1 MTRRNSIRFL
11 LNDQIIERSDLRATT
26 TLLDFL
32 RLERALTGT
41 KEGCNEGDCGA
52 CTVLVGRLGPN
63 GLAYQSLNA
72 CIRFVGSLDGCHVVT
87 VEHLAR
93 DGKLHPV
100 QQAMMD
106 YHGSQ
111 CGFCTPGIVM
121 SLYALWMGNPNPSEG
136 QIETALQGNLCRCT
150 GYEPI
155 IKAAK
160 AISTYGTVA
169 EDVLT
174 NERTR
179 VTERLLSWQDETLVD
194 VSGAGEATP
203 GPFGPERFLI
213 PATPDQLVDVLA
225 EHPDATII
233 AGATDVG
240 LWVNKDHR
248 AISPAIFIGGM
259 NALQDI
265 SVTDDAITL
274 GAGVSYSAFAP
285 VIAEHFPHMDELWWR
300 IGGEQVRNMGTV
312 GGNIANG
319 SPIGDSPPGLI
330 ALGATLTL
338 CSKSGRRTLPL
349 DDFFITYGK
358 QDMRPG
364 EFVESITIPKP
375 AAGSLNAIYKISK
388 RRDEDISAL
397 CGAFS
402 ITVSQGQVSAARVAF
417 GGMAGTPKRARTA
430 ESAMIGEAWTL
441 ETIEKA
447 KAAFAED
454 YQPLSDWRATSDY
467 RLMTAQNLLTRF
479 FLEHSGA
486 ETPVRLKR
494 ELPSSGV
501 AA

>member
-1 MTRRNSIRFL
+1 MATRNSIRFL
-11 LNDQIIERSDLRATT
+11 LNDQVIERSDIRATT

-52 CTVLVGRLGPN
+52 CTVLVGRLGPQ
-63 GLAYQSLNA
+63 GLTYQSLNA

-87 VEHLAR
+87 VEHLAQ
-93 DGKLHPV
+93 DGRLHPV

-121 SLYALWMGNPNPSEG
+121 SLYALWMANPDPSEG

-169 EDVLT
+169 EDMLT
-174 NERTR
+174 TERTR
-179 VTERLLSWQDETLVD
+179 ITERLEARQDEALVD
-194 VSGAGEATP
+194 VSATSQT
-203 GPFGPERFLI
+203 GTERFFI
-213 PATPDQLVDVLA
+213 PSTPDQLADVLA
-225 EHPDATII
+225 EHADATII

-259 NALQDI
+259 NALQGVAI
-265 SVTDDAITL
+265 ADDAVTI
-274 GAGVSYSAFAP
+274 GAGVSYSAFVP
-285 VIAEHFPHMDELWWR
+285 VMSEHFPHMDELWWR
-300 IGGEQVRNMGTV
+300 IGGEQVRNMGTL

-319 SPIGDSPPGLI
+319 SPIGDSPPGFI
-330 ALGATLTL
+330 ALGGALTL
-338 CSKSGRRTLPL
+338 RSKEGTRTLPL
-349 DDFFITYGK
+349 EEFFVAYGK
-358 QDMRPG
+358 QDKRPG
-364 EFVESITIPKP
+364 EFVESLTIPKP
-375 AAGSLNAIYKISK
+375 VAGSLNAIYKISK

-402 ITVSQGQVSAARVAF
+402 LTVSHGKVCAARIAF
-417 GGMAGTPKRARTA
+417 GGMAATPKRA
-430 ESAMIGEAWTL
+430 ENVENAMIGEAWTL
-441 ETIEKA
+441 ETVENA
-447 KAAFAED
+447 KAAFAQD
-454 YQPLSDWRATSDY
+454 YQPLSDWRATSEY

-479 FLEHSGA
+479 FLEHSDT
-486 ETPVRLKR
+486 EMPVRLKR
-494 ELPSSGV
+494 ELPSSG
-501 AA
+501 AAA